1 MPTPEHPRFCS
12 SFGPSSGA
20 HESEPAAGGREELTV
35 TAPLSRLEGRPLL
48 SLPRGSDRHLS
59 PEEWMPMA
67 PRKTAES
74 LDHSVL
80 HTEPVPEHV
89 RSSTRSHSAV
99 SSSPPCVLVVAPPGD
114 GGAGTDVRHP
124 VIPGLE
130 IRMAS
135 PCASPV
141 NSQCGQDSA
150 DSASGGAAP
159 RRLRMEAVE
168 DSADRA
174 AGASS
179 PTACSRMEVARANLG
194 TSCDEAARS
203 CFYLRYVVVD
213 TFFAGGSL
221 GLMLTGTVIEGFS
234 ELDAKKAGWCIGD
247 QIVEVN
253 GFAVASFDEFML
265 RFQEEKRGGIKC
277 IRFGVLRREDDEEEN
292 SVDTETAGDSLGH
305 FLTRVDLPELASR
318 VQRRDRMSSSVPSS
332 ASTDASLGSVDPE
345 IISNPYVQ
353 ALRKRRVELER
364 SESWIEGGSL
374 PAQLATK
381 RQGALSML
389 TGVDSRRKA
398 PTRSCAWLPFCS
410 NGAIEIVPTPRI
422 EGLGVTEFYTVQ
434 DDVVTTGTSRLD
446 SDDEQDGVLGWSSH
460 PEVCHYIPRS

>member
-1 MPTPEHPRFCS
+1 
-12 SFGPSSGA
+12 
-20 HESEPAAGGREELTV
+20 
-35 TAPLSRLEGRPLL
+35 
-48 SLPRGSDRHLS
+48 
-59 PEEWMPMA
+59 MA

-74 LDHSVL
+74 LAHSVL
-80 HTEPVPEHV
+80 HTEPMPEHV
-89 RSSTRSHSAV
+89 RSRVPPSTRSHPAV
-99 SSSPPCVLVVAPPGD
+99 SSSPPCVA
-114 GGAGTDVRHP
+114 DVR
-124 VIPGLE
+124 E
-130 IRMAS
+130 R
-135 PCASPV
+135 
-141 NSQCGQDSA
+141 DSA
-150 DSASGGAAP
+150 DSAAGGAAP
-159 RRLRMEAVE
+159 RRLRMEAVQ

-194 TSCDEAARS
+194 TSCDEAGRS

-221 GLMLTGTVIEGFS
+221 GLMLTGTAIEGFS
-234 ELDAKKAGWCIGD
+234 ECDAKKAGWCIGD

-332 ASTDASLGSVDPE
+332 ASTDASLGSADPAE

-353 ALRKRRVELER
+353 ALRKRRDELER